1 MVTTVRRG
9 MISPSN
15 GTRAIHCCASML
27 GLQLEKE
34 QPNNVLLVHG
44 MRKTNDLNLGR
55 SYLVEAFETFGDI
68 EGAAIAPNNRGFG
81 KCFNEASP
89 RKFVGCLLSLI
100 KMFCHVGF
108 VRFVSPK
115 SVQRALERS
124 RISEIDD
131 DVSIMIKSLKSDA
144 QAV

>member
-44 MRKTNDLNLGR
+44 MRKTNDLSLGR

-81 KCFNEASP
+81 KCPNEVS
-89 RKFVGCLLSLI
+89 RCKFVVCLLST
-100 KMFCHVGF
+100 
-108 VRFVSPK
+108 
-115 SVQRALERS
+115 
-124 RISEIDD
+124 
-131 DVSIMIKSLKSDA
+131 IMMMLS
-144 QAV
+144 